1 MRRTLTA
8 TLLAVTAAATLLLA
22 ATPAPAAAATDLIKG
37 PDGRQL
43 FMYGVNLGNVKF
55 LPFSRATQY
64 SQSPAELR
72 AILEGALR
80 DISETG
86 ANTVRF
92 WLHIDGSSSP
102 DFGPDGLVSGLPPD
116 LLPDLKWFLQKVHDN
131 RLVAIISLWSHDIL
145 AVRRCN
151 PVEHRERALRI
162 FEEDGALK
170 AYVDKALKPML
181 TELGTAKMADGRTTF
196 SKAIAAWEIFNEPEE
211 AAFDLEGNTDYM
223 YKGAWGD
230 YKYNNPAAFN
240 ADPRRAVDYQN
251 ISFLY
256 SEGFVRVDPNEPG
269 DADYNGFYFVK
280 TWQDKVRMRI
290 GFSFRAFFFPF
301 FFKGGGAAAD
311 GTPLFSLHHPTPF
324 FFSLLTH
331 THTRTHLSALS
342 CAQQI
347 KKQLHR
353 TTSTG
358 TCTTTSLA
366 SSTRI
371 TIT

>member
-1 MRRTLTA
+1 MPRARA
-8 TLLAVTAAATLLLA
+8 LLA
-22 ATPAPAAAATDLIKG
+22 ASLAALAALAALAPQPAHAASDLIKG
-37 PDGRQL
+37 PDGRPL
-43 FMYGVNLGNVKF
+43 FMYGVNIGNVKF

-72 AILEGALR
+72 SILEGALR

-102 DFGPDGLVSGLPPD
+102 EFGPDGLVSGLPPD
-116 LLPDLKWFLQKVHDN
+116 FLPDLKWFLQKVHDN

-162 FEEDGALK
+162 FEEDGALN
-170 AYVDKALKPML
+170 AYVDRALKPML
-181 TELGTAKMADGRTTF
+181 ANLQASKMADGKTPF
-196 SKAIAAWEIFNEPEE
+196 SRAVVAWEIFNEPEE

-230 YKYNNPAAFN
+230 FKYNNPAAFN

-256 SEGFVRVDPNEPG
+256 SEGFVRPDPADPG
-269 DADYNGFYFVK
+269 DAEYNGFHFVK
-280 TWQDKVRMRI
+280 TWQGKV
-290 GFSFRAFFFPF
+290 SW
-301 FFKGGGAAAD
+301 KE
-311 GTPLFSLHHPTPF
+311 
-324 FFSLLTH
+324 
-331 THTRTHLSALS
+331 
-342 CAQQI
+342 
-347 KKQLHR
+347 KKKKR
-353 TTSTG
+353 DRSV
-358 TCTTTSLA
+358 
-366 SSTRI
+366 
-371 TIT
+371 